1 MNWGWMDQLWD
12 HVGVPFSGDGGGGGG
27 SSSSSGHS
35 SHHRI
40 EVPELT
46 NSSLTSTSVNIIWQN
61 NYTFAKNVRLYM
73 NDVMIYQDIVKPL

>member
-1 MNWGWMDQLWD
+1 MNWGWDGSLWD
-12 HVGVPFSGDGGGGGG
+12 HVGVPFSGGDGGGSSS

-61 NYTFAKNVRLYM
+61 NYTFAKNVRLY
-73 NDVMIYQDIVKPL
+73 IE